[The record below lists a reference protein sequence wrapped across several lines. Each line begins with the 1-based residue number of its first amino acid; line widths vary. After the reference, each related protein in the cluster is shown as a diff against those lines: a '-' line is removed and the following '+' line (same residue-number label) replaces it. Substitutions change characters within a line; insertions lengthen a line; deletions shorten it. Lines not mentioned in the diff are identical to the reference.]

1 MAKYIVLRNFRDKYT
16 KEMYNKGQEIDVT
29 VKRAKEMEAN
39 LKKYNDKFLERVVED
54 NK

>member
-16 KEMYNKGQEIDVT
+16 KEMYKKGQEIDVT

-39 LKKYNDKFLERVVED
+39 LEKYNDKFLERVVED
-54 NK
+54 KK